1 LEQSR
6 ESKTAFGQPIKGIHR
21 RKKMQKSR
29 FQVRLRNLGEVSQQ
43 PEHSTSG
50 WPPMYRH
57 EPSCLRT
64 ASDQARLLS

>member
-29 FQVRLRNLGEVSQQ
+29 FQVRLRNLG
-43 PEHSTSG
+43 
-50 WPPMYRH
+50 
-57 EPSCLRT
+57 
-64 ASDQARLLS
+64 